1 LRHLTKLAAL
11 AGASALLLAGCG
23 EKPSD
28 ENSASGSGGG
38 GEKFKACMV
47 LDVGGVD
54 DKSFNQSAWQGMQ
67 DAKKANSD
75 IDVSYVQSQGD
86 ADYEPNLQNSVQ
98 KNCDVTLAVGGLLAT
113 AAEKVAKATPDSHFA
128 IIDSGSNGVKNLY
141 GITFHNEQGG
151 FLAGYVAASLSKTG
165 KIGTWGGIDVGPPV
179 TGYMDGY
186 KQGAEYWGQQNKKP
200 MKVLG
205 WDGKKGSFANSF
217 TDTGVGKTTT
227 EALVQQGAD
236 VIFPVAGGA
245 GAGAFDVAQAQGGKV
260 DVIWVDFPGCDYYPE
275 DCKYIPTSA
284 LKAIPQ
290 NVKDYVT
297 KAADGDVPEGTYE
310 GTLENDGVGID
321 AFNEFD
327 SKISDETKA
336 GLDQVR
342 EDVIS
347 GKIKITV
354 NQ

>member
-1 LRHLTKLAAL
+1 LRHLTKTAAVVGAL
-11 AGASALLLAGCG
+11 ALLVAGCG
-23 EKPSD
+23 QKPSD
-28 ENSASGSGGG
+28 NNSASGGGK
-38 GEKFKACMV
+38 KFKACMV

-67 DAKKANSD
+67 DAAKADSN

-86 ADYEPNLQNSVQ
+86 ADYEPNLNNMVSKGCQ
-98 KNCDVTLAVGGLLAT
+98 VTVAVGGLLAT
-113 AAEKVAKATPDSHFA
+113 AAGKVAKANPDKHFA
-128 IIDSGSNGVKNLY
+128 IIDAPSSASNLY

-165 KIGTWGGIDVGPPV
+165 KVGTWGGIDVGPPV

-186 KQGAEYWGQQNKKP
+186 KQGAEYWGKQNNKP

-205 WDGKKGSFANSF
+205 WDGNKGSFANSF
-217 TDTGVGKTTT
+217 GDTGAGKTTT

-245 GAGAFDVAQAQGGKV
+245 GAGAFDVAQAQNGKV
-260 DVIWVDFPGCDYYPE
+260 SVIWVDFPGCTYYPD

-297 KAADGDVPEGTYE
+297 KAAKGDYLKGTYE
-310 GTLENDGVGID
+310 GTLQNNGVGID
-321 AFNEFD
+321 GFQDFD
-327 SKISDETKA
+327 SKISAKTKS

-342 EDVIS
+342 KDIES